1 MWWLVTIWLS
11 VFVATIAPV
20 YAGQTDRSPAIVQQ
34 AAAANHAPASP
45 NVSIS
50 CGILIDLLI
59 IIAAAS
65 IIVYALWRVC
75 VAAGICGQA
84 GNNPPQAPPNND
96 NNNGVVKS
104 VIKTAVSSL
113 NINTNVALPVTVFYL
128 SNGVIVSNSAG
139 STSQVLPPLF
149 DLGGVGVSNY
159 TEIDTGIPGVSTPPS
174 IAIWEDTNAVAD
186 TILDPSH
193 NYQYIYNYLLLTS
206 TNLPVWNEGYTVI
219 GWVNTNPVVPL
230 VCTVTYTN
238 GVPETTNWTQVY
250 GGTQPTNIVVY
261 GTLPS
266 IGGNDSNQWA
276 AKPVKADDSLPPGGT
291 PIVTALQFYK
301 LAANTNAVVTQ
312 WPY

>member
-20 YAGQTDRSPAIVQQ
+20 YAGQTDRSPAGIQQ
-34 AAAANHAPASP
+34 AATTNHAPASP
-45 NVSIS
+45 KVSLGCNI
-50 CGILIDLLI
+50 IVDLLV

-84 GNNPPQAPPNND
+84 GNNPPQAPPNGG
-96 NNNGVVKS
+96 NNNPAIKSGV
-104 VIKTAVSSL
+104 KTL

-128 SNGVIVSNSAG
+128 SNGVIISNSAG
-139 STSQVLPPLF
+139 SSPQALPPLF
-149 DLGGVGVSNY
+149 DVGGVGVSND
-159 TEIDTGIPGVSTPPS
+159 TEIATSIPGISTPPS
-174 IAIWEDTNAVAD
+174 IALWEETNAVAD
-186 TILDPSH
+186 ATLDPTH
-193 NYQYIYNYLLLTS
+193 NYKYIYNYSLLTS
-206 TNLPVWNEGYTVI
+206 TNLPVWSEGYTVI

-238 GVPETTNWTQVY
+238 GVPETTNWMQAY
-250 GGTQPTNIVVY
+250 GGMQPTNIVVY

-266 IGGNDSNQWA
+266 IGGTAGNQWA
-276 AKPVKADDSLPPGGT
+276 TKRVKAGDQLPPGGT